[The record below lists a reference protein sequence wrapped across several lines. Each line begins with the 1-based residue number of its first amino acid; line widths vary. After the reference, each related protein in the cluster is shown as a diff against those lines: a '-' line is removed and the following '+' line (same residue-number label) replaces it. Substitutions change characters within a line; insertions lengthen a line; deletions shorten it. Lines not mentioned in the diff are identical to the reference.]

1 MSDAKK
7 KLMEMLERIEE
18 NGGKISGFGM
28 MCCDEEENFDR
39 KGRKVLKKMAM
50 KPEWK
55 KLHDEGLKLTTD
67 TREALEKAKEL
78 AERNFPVAK
87 AKADLMWA
95 TIRNETG
102 IFADAT
108 ISDDVKTITFYKDE
122 EMPVRKPKAKKTK
135 K

>member
-55 KLHDEGLKLTTD
+55 KLHDEGEKLTID
-67 TREALEKAKEL
+67 AKEALEKAAEL
-78 AERNFPVAK
+78 AKRTFPIAK

-95 TIRNETG
+95 TIRNDVG
-102 IFADAT
+102 IFADMT
-108 ISDDVKTITFYKDE
+108 ISDDAKTVTFYKDE
-122 EMPVRKPKAKKTK
+122 EMPARNPKKAKK
-135 K
+135 